1 MDYTN
6 QMQIIYDNGMLG
18 LASPRFHYIFGYER
32 AGLESLVVDGKE
44 WLYRVPQPAFWRAT
58 TDNDRG
64 NQFNIKSAQWLA
76 DDYVASCVGI
86 DLTVDGHHYDQLPIA
101 PVTNQFSNDTTAQE
115 VKIQYTYQT
124 VTVPQTTVTV
134 TYQVVADGTI
144 TIRAHYHGKT
154 NLPELPVFGLRLIM
168 PTPATEF
175 TYQGLSGETYPDRM
189 AGASR
194 GEFTVEGMPVTPY
207 LVPQECGMH
216 MQTDWVTVTRA
227 TTLNNADPDLEPFS
241 LKFAAVDQPFAFS
254 CLPYTSS
261 ELENATHHEELPPVH
276 RTVLTIAGAVRGVGG
291 IDSWGADVE
300 EQYHLDAEQDHEVSF
315 QITL

>member
-6 QMQIIYDNGMLG
+6 QMQIIYDDGMLG
-18 LASPRFHYIFGYER
+18 LAGPRFHYIFGYER

-44 WLYRVPQPAFWRAT
+44 WLYRVPQPTFWRAT

-76 DDYVASCVGI
+76 ADYVVPCVDI
-86 DLTVDGHHYDQLPIA
+86 DLTVDDHHYDQLPIA
-101 PVTNQFSNDTTAQE
+101 LVTNQFSNQTLAEQVE
-115 VKIQYTYQT
+115 IKYTYQT

-134 TYQVVADGTI
+134 TYLVVADGTI
-144 TIRAHYHGKT
+144 TVRAHYQGKA

-168 PTPATEF
+168 PTPTTGY

-189 AGASR
+189 AGATK
-194 GEFTVEGMPVTPY
+194 GQFEVAGMPVTPY

-216 MQTDWVTVTRA
+216 MATDWVTVTRA
-227 TTLNNADPDLEPFS
+227 TTLNNADPDLSPFS
-241 LKFAAVDQPFAFS
+241 LKFSALDKPFEFS

-261 ELENATHHEELPPVH
+261 ELENATHQEELPPIH
-276 RTVLTIAGAVRGVGG
+276 RTVMTIAGAVRGVGG

-300 EQYHLDAEQDHEVSF
+300 PQYHLDASQDHEVSF